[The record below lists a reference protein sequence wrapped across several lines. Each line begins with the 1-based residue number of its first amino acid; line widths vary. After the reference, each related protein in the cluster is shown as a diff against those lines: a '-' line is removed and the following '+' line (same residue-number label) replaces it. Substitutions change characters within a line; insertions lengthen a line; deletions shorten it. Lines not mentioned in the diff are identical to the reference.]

1 MFDTLRAA
9 HGDATLTVLLTG
21 AQPGEE
27 DRLPG
32 ASFLAIEQVVGDR
45 WGLIAAGNPPG
56 ALPAAVLPHLL
67 AALLGDGG
75 PIIYIGAGVR
85 VCGPLTALLEEV
97 SEHEVALV
105 ARSRGDSE
113 LALPRGREGAFSRQ
127 LMAMRP
133 GASSQRLLDSWPT
146 FFAGEGDDG
155 AGAVRS
161 WLDGIPAVAR
171 DVGVV
176 RDGACGA
183 DAETLGNSELGERDG
198 SLLIEGSA
206 LTAIDLGQLDPG
218 SPLDW
223 PQESVRARLS
233 ELPAL
238 VGLLEQHAADLLA
251 AGLRTGDAA
260 PGHELAGGLRLTDTI
275 RALLVEGVLAGAITS
290 SPLTTSGREE
300 LYAYLNEQ
308 DPRGRAAG
316 LSRLHMA
323 IWDSRIELR
332 EVYSHLEGP
341 DGSGYAGWLCVHG
354 PTQEGLV
361 PELLPHAPDG
371 AYRQPDYRRPP
382 GRGVNVVGFFTSEL
396 GVGEVARLLIAGLD
410 AAQVT
415 ALPVRGQLAPPSR
428 QGITY
433 PHVGLD
439 EAAFPINIL
448 CINGDGVPVFAREAG
463 RAFFEGRYTIAV
475 WWWEVGDPPPSWA
488 EAYEFVDE
496 VWTGSQYVHD
506 AIAPTAPVPVVRVRL
521 PVEMPR
527 VAEASRAELGLPADG
542 FLFVYLHDYFSVP
555 ERKNP
560 LGLIEAFRKAFEPGS
575 GARLVVKSINA
586 DARPDEHERTRIAAA
601 GHPDISLVDGYV
613 SGEEKNA
620 IIAACDCYVSLHR
633 SEGFGLTMAEAMLL
647 GRPVIATG
655 YGGSLEFMT
664 AENSYLVD
672 WRPIRVGEDAYPYDA
687 DAVWADPDL
696 DHAASLMREVFEN
709 QASARERGELA
720 RRDMLERHS
729 PSVAGESMRR
739 RLELV
744 EQWREADGAQALN
757 LAHLNALAPAEEL
770 AELIADAP
778 RLDIGHGRFARLKA
792 RVFRPVTS
800 WAQAYSAHQRSVES
814 AMAERVQEIDE
825 RLRDVA
831 AALQDQQKAQH
842 AETLSVLR
850 RLEDE
855 QRRAQDS

>member
-127 LMAMRP
+127 LIAMRP

-428 QGITY
+428 QGRRIRTH
-433 PHVGLD
+433 PR
-439 EAAFPINIL
+439 
-448 CINGDGVPVFAREAG
+448 ARGSDARIVLLAG
-463 RAFFEGRYTIAV
+463 RR
-475 WWWEVGDPPPSWA
+475 A
-488 EAYEFVDE
+488 ELL
-496 VWTGSQYVHD
+496 H
-506 AIAPTAPVPVVRVRL
+506 VRPR
-521 PVEMPR
+521 PR
-527 VAEASRAELGLPADG
+527 VAGNPVHGELSEPRRRRRQRPRTDLPGAARRNRPGRPRRLGAADQHQGRRREGQRQARRLLRHRPVDMPEGRFHRSHRPHVRGHRRAHPADG
-542 FLFVYLHDYFSVP
+542 
-555 ERKNP
+555 E
-560 LGLIEAFRKAFEPGS
+560 
-575 GARLVVKSINA
+575 
-586 DARPDEHERTRIAAA
+586 
-601 GHPDISLVDGYV
+601 
-613 SGEEKNA
+613 
-620 IIAACDCYVSLHR
+620 
-633 SEGFGLTMAEAMLL
+633 
-647 GRPVIATG
+647 
-655 YGGSLEFMT
+655 
-664 AENSYLVD
+664 
-672 WRPIRVGEDAYPYDA
+672 
-687 DAVWADPDL
+687 
-696 DHAASLMREVFEN
+696 
-709 QASARERGELA
+709 
-720 RRDMLERHS
+720 
-729 PSVAGESMRR
+729 
-739 RLELV
+739 
-744 EQWREADGAQALN
+744 
-757 LAHLNALAPAEEL
+757 
-770 AELIADAP
+770 
-778 RLDIGHGRFARLKA
+778 
-792 RVFRPVTS
+792 
-800 WAQAYSAHQRSVES
+800 RSVHR
-814 AMAERVQEIDE
+814 AVPAP
-825 RLRDVA
+825 
-831 AALQDQQKAQH
+831 
-842 AETLSVLR
+842 LSG
-850 RLEDE
+850 
-855 QRRAQDS
+855 